1 MRAVSEAPPPWCE
14 PRVAALGGSLDRS
27 RAWGG
32 LTDVSFQVVGG
43 ENKMQSFLFLI
54 KYLAGSQ
61 FAGSS
66 SPCVCRNLGPSS
78 WPSKNQVQHRGEYT
92 GQYATMIRKFDTI
105 DNSSDW
111 YVDIDV
117 NKCIFL
123 DPLFY
128 CIVRNDENNKKLT
141 ITVFGRT
148 RWSFFPF
155 SKWVLNFT
163 RIKALSSQPG

>member
-43 ENKMQSFLFLI
+43 KNKMQSVLFLI

-61 FAGSS
+61 FAGSF

-78 WPSKNQVQHRGEYT
+78 WPSKNQVQHRGELYWT
-92 GQYATMIRKFDTI
+92 VCNHDKKIWY
-105 DNSSDW
+105 NSSDW

-128 CIVRNDENNKKLT
+128 CIVRNDENNNKK
-141 ITVFGRT
+141 TVFGRT